1 MTRNAFWGLCIGIC
15 MASTQSVAQ
24 KIENTNIQTDNQK
37 NYTPSHINEITNGE
51 SLYTVRSDTSLHNI
65 RTIQANSNPEV
76 LDKLTAELKPAIPYL
91 NEVGAQAMPRNIV
104 PIKNPYFNMPQLKRP
119 VFPDFIVNMK
129 DKGMTEDAPI
139 TDLVNRTIA
148 EVSKQGGGTVVIPE
162 GKWKSARIVLKSNVN
177 LHLAKGAEIEF
188 AGRAEDYLPA
198 VFTRHEGVEI
208 MGPAPL
214 FTPMGKTTSPLREK
228 EPFTDHLWMLK
239 SENVLTVLQW

>member
-1 MTRNAFWGLCIGIC
+1 
-15 MASTQSVAQ
+15 
-24 KIENTNIQTDNQK
+24 
-37 NYTPSHINEITNGE
+37 
-51 SLYTVRSDTSLHNI
+51 
-65 RTIQANSNPEV
+65 
-76 LDKLTAELKPAIPYL
+76 
-91 NEVGAQAMPRNIV
+91 
-104 PIKNPYFNMPQLKRP
+104 
-119 VFPDFIVNMK
+119 MK

-177 LHLAKGAEIEF
+177 LHLAKGAELEF
-188 AGRAEDYLPA
+188 SGCAEDYLPA

-208 MGPAPL
+208 MAGAPL

-228 EPFTDHLWMLK
+228 EPSTDHLWMLK

>member
-129 DKGMTEDAPI
+129 DKGMT
-139 TDLVNRTIA
+139 
-148 EVSKQGGGTVVIPE
+148 TVPPPCLLTSAIVRFTKSVIGASSVIPLSFILTM
-162 GKWKSARIVLKSNVN
+162 KS
-177 LHLAKGAEIEF
+177 
-188 AGRAEDYLPA
+188 
-198 VFTRHEGVEI
+198 
-208 MGPAPL
+208 
-214 FTPMGKTTSPLREK
+214 GKTGRFS
-228 EPFTDHLWMLK
+228 
-239 SENVLTVLQW
+239 

>member
-129 DKGMTEDAPI
+129 DKGMTEDVPI

-148 EVSKQGGGTVVIPE
+148 EVSK
-162 GKWKSARIVLKSNVN
+162 
-177 LHLAKGAEIEF
+177 
-188 AGRAEDYLPA
+188 
-198 VFTRHEGVEI
+198 
-208 MGPAPL
+208 
-214 FTPMGKTTSPLREK
+214 
-228 EPFTDHLWMLK
+228 
-239 SENVLTVLQW
+239 